1 MTDLDFDELD
11 RAVNSVMSDKK
22 PDVEAPSPLTTPAAS
37 EVKTDS
43 QIQKRASGLYMDM
56 MPMKPQAPVVT
67 LKDHGASVISG
78 KSSSDTAAT
87 IKEPPKTIAPFHDIL
102 PPKVATSPSD
112 TTTSKNADIESE
124 QPLADK
130 EPSSVLSPALDSL
143 LELEVD
149 SPSQGHAELAPL
161 TEGPEAKPEKPIET
175 VSPFLADAKV
185 EKRPL
190 GAVDLGEQGKESTES
205 SVAEKE
211 PDKNAN
217 PLVPAEA
224 ANTLPLNGLQP
235 EDNQQVS
242 STPMPPEFHED
253 LLAVE
258 ADTQTDTVSGK
269 SFKSPDTIDQAS
281 AAQVGP
287 LSITQQYQEKM
298 STGDPSHTPIYDTNV
313 QPLNH
318 PAHNKSGWGG
328 VAWII
333 ALTVLGVG
341 IAATLYFTGIL

>member
-22 PDVEAPSPLTTPAAS
+22 PDVEAPSPLTTPEAS
-37 EVKTDS
+37 EVRTDS

-78 KSSSDTAAT
+78 KSSSDTATT
-87 IKEPPKTIAPFHDIL
+87 IKEPPKAIAPFHDIL

-112 TTTSKNADIESE
+112 TTTSKSADIEPE
-124 QPLADK
+124 QPLADE
-130 EPSSVLSPALDSL
+130 EPNTVLSPALEDLSVP
-143 LELEVD
+143 EVD
-149 SPSQGHAELAPL
+149 SPPQSSPELAPL
-161 TEGPEAKPEKPIET
+161 TEAPEAKPEKLTET
-175 VSPFLADAKV
+175 VSPFIADAKV

-190 GAVDLGEQGKESTES
+190 GAVDPGEQVKEAPNS
-205 SVAEKE
+205 
-211 PDKNAN
+211 
-217 PLVPAEA
+217 
-224 ANTLPLNGLQP
+224 LPLNGLQT
-235 EDNQQVS
+235 EDTQQAS
-242 STPMPPEFHED
+242 PAPMPPEFHED

-258 ADTQTDTVSGK
+258 ADKQTDVVSGK
-269 SFKSPDTIDQAS
+269 SLKTIDQAS

-313 QPLNH
+313 QPLSH

-341 IAATLYFTGIL
+341 IAAALYFTGVL